1 MDLAARGYAVLAYDK
16 RTCSGATHPIC
27 AYRTFCTS
35 PGVPAG
41 CENLA
46 NSSVYDFASDAAQS
60 VRFLSQYPGVKSTG
74 MALVGHSQ
82 GCTVAVEAA
91 SWVSDIVD
99 SVVTLMGDGKSTCSP
114 HAPRTLTWRL
124 LRRCSPAGTTP
135 DLLLQ
140 DQTQAQLPL
149 YQEALAYWEKQPPS
163 KQQVSCDCRPMYRC
177 CARQRCSIMWA
188 GG

>member
-1 MDLAARGYAVLAYDK
+1 MWLLWSPQLKPLYYVAMDLAARGYAVLAYDK

-46 NSSVYDFASDAAQS
+46 NSSVYDFVSDAAQS

-74 MALVGHSQ
+74 LSLIGHSQ

-91 SWVSDIVD
+91 SWVASQVD
-99 SVVTLMGDGKSTCSP
+99 NVVTLMGDGTSGPSP
-114 HAPRTLTWRL
+114 SAAA
-124 LRRCSPAGTTP
+124 AGNR
-135 DLLLQ
+135 D
-140 DQTQAQLPL
+140 
-149 YQEALAYWEKQPPS
+149 
-163 KQQVSCDCRPMYRC
+163 
-177 CARQRCSIMWA
+177 
-188 GG
+188 